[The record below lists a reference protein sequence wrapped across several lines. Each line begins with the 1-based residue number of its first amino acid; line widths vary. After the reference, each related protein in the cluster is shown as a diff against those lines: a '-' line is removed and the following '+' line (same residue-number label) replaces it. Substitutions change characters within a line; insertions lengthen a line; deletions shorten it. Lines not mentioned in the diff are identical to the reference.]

1 MEQYYPKIM
10 LALNLC
16 CNKMILTFESVDEI
30 LLESCYSVE
39 SCRVVLFLCYWYY
52 RLNEVILMLES
63 ADEILTRGTVD
74 HAVQGGG
81 KIKHVFFT

>member
-1 MEQYYPKIM
+1 
-10 LALNLC
+10 
-16 CNKMILTFESVDEI
+16 
-30 LLESCYSVE
+30 
-39 SCRVVLFLCYWYY
+39 
-52 RLNEVILMLES
+52 MLES